1 MPWYWIVLIIS
12 VIVGPF
18 ETLYAYNK
26 AMERKRRRDALSR
39 RRGASDRGDS
49 SRTAERPRA
58 DPPLPAPRPARSGRT
73 HPADP
78 AAAAAR

>member
-26 AMERKRRRDALSR
+26 AMERKRRREQAAKEKEK
-39 RRGASDRGDS
+39 GGDS
-49 SRTAERPRA
+49 P
-58 DPPLPAPRPARSGRT
+58 
-73 HPADP
+73 
-78 AAAAAR
+78 